1 MKLALVLGTNKSVKD
16 LDDRIKGLKD
26 NIITNYYSSIP
37 ELINESIKRN
47 MTFDRIVII
56 NKCITDKYLKD
67 LYKYWSSTSQSTN
80 IVILA
85 QKGKDEDSVRRT
97 LAKFTTPVV
106 AGMLVQKTS
115 LQILAEAILLPTNK
129 ITDLYGISD
138 FLNVQEDEG
147 YEYTSTEE
155 PVKEVETP
163 SVIIENSNGFTQPV
177 NQPLEQPQPIPKK
190 EKKSFFSS
198 LFGSRKNNKVVNEP
212 QQNVSDGQYNQYGTP
227 EQENFQNCNNYE
239 NVQGTMS
246 EQQIM
251 NNGYPE
257 GNAGQYNG
265 NYVSEGYN
273 DANIENSQSNF
284 TEDNFENSQENID
297 STSFHND
304 EYVDENFSENNSSVE
319 VEQPLDEQFTNED
332 EQFEPEDEQFEPE
345 SEQVEPTYEQ
355 FEPTSEQF
363 EPENEQIEPTYEE
376 SKSSEP
382 AKADDVKDYEAQFED
397 YVAPVNAFQ
406 PEFKEVDEDFG
417 DVDFSYSD
425 QSNNEVQPA
434 QEQFIVDDDFGEIG
448 VASEEEAYRKNNE
461 QPKVITQTVVKEV
474 IRNVNTDKQ
483 YATLKGVYSGRIK
496 KTIIVTGDRGSGVTS
511 TALSLAKVFSEKVP
525 VLYVDFDIDN
535 HGLLNYINYEEF
547 RNYENTHM
555 NGIKLCKN
563 LNTFNS
569 CVMHFD
575 NNFDIL
581 SSDFSC
587 EATDKEIETVQGVI
601 SEVSTDYGV
610 VVVDCPVSKLH
621 LISDLVLMGNTVLCV
636 EESKRGFMNMLCR
649 MENSSLPLRY
659 KRTIISRGNMF
670 ITKCN
675 KKTDTKKLLKYI
687 NAIFEPSGADWL
699 SMQKLEFNGKLSDE
713 ALNSVLE
720 G

>member
-67 LYKYWSSTSQSTN
+67 LYKYWSSTNQSTN

-85 QKGKDEDSVRRT
+85 QKGKDEESVRKT

-147 YEYTSTEE
+147 YEYISTEE
-155 PVKEVETP
+155 PVKEVEAP
-163 SVIIENSNGFTQPV
+163 SVIIENSNGFKQPA
-177 NQPLEQPQPIPKK
+177 NKPLEQPQSMPKK
-190 EKKSFFSS
+190 EKKSFFGSI
-198 LFGSRKNNKVVNEP
+198 FGSRKNTKVVNEP
-212 QQNVSDGQYNQYGTP
+212 QQVENSNVSEEQSNQDDSS
-227 EQENFQNCNNYE
+227 EQENLQNYE
-239 NVQGTMS
+239 NFENAEDIKS
-246 EQQIM
+246 EEPIE
-251 NNGYPE
+251 NNEYPE
-257 GNAGQYNG
+257 ENIEQYEE
-265 NYVSEGYN
+265 NYYSEDYN
-273 DANIENSQSNF
+273 DSDIENSQSDF
-284 TEDNFENSQENID
+284 IEDNFENSEENID
-297 STSFHND
+297 NTSFHND
-304 EYVDENFSENNSSVE
+304 EYVDENFSENDSLVE
-319 VEQPLDEQFTNED
+319 TEEYIDA
-332 EQFEPEDEQFEPE
+332 E
-345 SEQVEPTYEQ
+345 SENTD
-355 FEPTSEQF
+355 
-363 EPENEQIEPTYEE
+363 NEIEPIYEE
-376 SKSSEP
+376 SENIEST
-382 AKADDVKDYEAQFED
+382 KADDVKDYEAQFED
-397 YVAPVNAFQ
+397 YVSPVNAFQ
-406 PEFKEVDEDFG
+406 PEFKEVDEDFS
-417 DVDFSYSD
+417 DVDFSYNE
-425 QSNNEVQPA
+425 QLNTEVQPT
-434 QEQFIVDDDFGEIG
+434 QEQVVVDDDFGEIG

-483 YATLKGVYSGRIK
+483 YMTLKGVYSGRIK

-511 TALSLAKVFSEKVP
+511 TALSLAKIFSEKVP
-525 VLYVDFDIDN
+525 VLYVDFDTDN

-555 NGIKLCKN
+555 SGVKLCKN

-569 CVMHFD
+569 CVIHFD

-581 SSDFSC
+581 STDFSC
-587 EATDKEIETVQGVI
+587 EVTDNEIEAARGVV

-610 VVVDCPVSKLH
+610 VIVDCPVSKLH
-621 LISDLVLMGNTVLCV
+621 LISDLVLMGNTILCV

-649 MENSSLPLRY
+649 MEDSPLSLRY
-659 KRTIISRGNMF
+659 KRTIVSRGNMF
-670 ITKCN
+670 ITKCS

-713 ALNSVLE
+713 ALNSILE